1 MRHRPEPVTI
11 VNLETCTNIEE
22 MLTVMDKE
30 HNAPC
35 TVSLGPMSSD
45 CVAFVGVGDIT
56 SREYRRRM
64 HVVALLSRNNVG
76 PITMDSEGGVW
87 TTESKNGSPLSIKVA
102 QLSKFGEMEFTI
114 GEFTQYARLCTIE
127 EIEAYEDK

>member
-1 MRHRPEPVTI
+1 MRNRPDPVTI
-11 VNLETCTNIEE
+11 INIETCTNLEE
-22 MLTVMDKE
+22 AIDIMDKD

-35 TVSLGPMSSD
+35 TVTLGNMSSD

-64 HVVALLSRNNVG
+64 HVVALLSNNNVG

-87 TTESKNGSPLSIKVA
+87 TTESRMGSPLSIKVA
-102 QLSKFGEMEFTI
+102 QLSTYGPMEFTI
-114 GEFTQYARLCTIE
+114 GEFTQYARLLGVE
-127 EIEAYEDK
+127 EVEAYED